1 MNLMNNNSRRK
12 NLWRKVQE
20 KFLRINLTQDHK
32 LNLHHKVL
40 FFVETIMN
48 LFKIEVK
55 VQWNETDHKKIF
67 LKIHYKLKMRSQSLK
82 ISMLEIWAVL
92 KFHFWMLAVSIGI
105 EEVICKMRMDKG
117 FFLQKLMIN
126 HRLWVLERK
135 TQLLWCFISK
145 REINKENK
153 KWKFFMRKKVHKE

>member
-1 MNLMNNNSRRK
+1 MNNNSRRK

-82 ISMLEIWAVL
+82 ISMLEI
-92 KFHFWMLAVSIGI
+92 
-105 EEVICKMRMDKG
+105 
-117 FFLQKLMIN
+117 
-126 HRLWVLERK
+126 
-135 TQLLWCFISK
+135 
-145 REINKENK
+145 
-153 KWKFFMRKKVHKE
+153 